1 MARGINKVIL
11 LGTCGQDPVVR
22 YLPNGNALTNFS
34 LATHEQWTDKN
45 AGEKV
50 ERTKWHRVVLLGKLA
65 EIAEEYLCKG
75 GQVYIEGKLH
85 TREWQKDGVR
95 RFTTE
100 ILVDGRGTLQLL
112 SPEQQTFSFRAC

>member
-34 LATHEQWTDKN
+34 LATNEQWTDKKS
-45 AGEKV
+45 GEKV
-50 ERTKWHRVVLLGKLA
+50 ERTEWHRVVLLGNVA
-65 EIAEEYLCKG
+65 EIAGEYLRKG

>member
-34 LATHEQWTDKN
+34 LATHEQWTDKKS
-45 AGEKV
+45 GEKV
-50 ERTKWHRVVLLGKLA
+50 ERTEWHRVVLLGNVA
-65 EIAEEYLCKG
+65 EIAGEYLRKG

-100 ILVDGRGTLQLL
+100 ILVDARGSLL
-112 SPEQQTFSFRAC
+112 MLKEGQQSGV